1 MDTEELKKTVKK
13 AEKEVKVLLKE
24 VQSSKPDRTKLDTGL
39 KEVQIDLG
47 ILSVH
52 IGRHD
57 DDDDDDD
64 EHDPK

>member
-24 VQSSKPDRTKLDTGL
+24 VQASKPDRTKLDTGL
-39 KEVQIDLG
+39 KEVQSDLR
-47 ILSVH
+47 ILGVH
-52 IGRHD
+52 IGR